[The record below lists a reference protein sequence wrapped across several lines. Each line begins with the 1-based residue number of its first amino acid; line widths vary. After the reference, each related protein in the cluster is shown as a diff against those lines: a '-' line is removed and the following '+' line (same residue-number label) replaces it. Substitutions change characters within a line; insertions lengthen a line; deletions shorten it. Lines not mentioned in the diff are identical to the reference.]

1 MAAWNDGRA
10 ADKNFIKEDD
20 IMAISGVTDYPN
32 TYAADRTNGS
42 NGLNGN
48 TQDYL
53 NSLKEKYPG
62 VNITVADFKSGKQED
77 AYILGSRG
85 YNNIAVS
92 SSIVEKMA
100 SDPAAA
106 AKYEKIF
113 AEMSGNSERVE
124 KFARENNQEILGA
137 GAIIDKNGKVSYW
150 MAGRSKNKIE
160 NPGTAYKEKVQKQI
174 AEKRAKKK
182 EEETLKEKMLA
193 KAESV
198 EKLMEQIKAGTSQP
212 VKAQEEGKGTQLDL
226 TI

>member
-1 MAAWNDGRA
+1 MAVT
-10 ADKNFIKEDD
+10 
-20 IMAISGVTDYPN
+20 GVMDYTN

-42 NGLNGN
+42 SGLNGDS
-48 TQDYL
+48 QAYL
-53 NSLKEKYPG
+53 NGLKEKYPD
-62 VNITVADFKSGKQED
+62 VNITVADFKNGKQED

-92 SSIVEKMA
+92 SSILEKMA

-106 AKYEKIF
+106 AKYEKVF

-182 EEETLKEKMLA
+182 EEEALKEKKMA
-193 KAESV
+193 KAETL
-198 EKLMEQIKAGTSQP
+198 EKLMEQIKAGASQH
-212 VKAQEEGKGTQLDL
+212 VKAQEEGKGAQLDL

>member
-1 MAAWNDGRA
+1 
-10 ADKNFIKEDD
+10 
-20 IMAISGVTDYPN
+20 MAISRVTDYTN
-32 TYAADRTNGS
+32 TYEADRVNGS
-42 NGLNGN
+42 SSLNGDS
-48 TQDYL
+48 QAYL
-53 NSLKEKYPG
+53 NSLKEKYPD

-77 AYILGSRG
+77 AYMLGSRG

-100 SDPAAA
+100 KDPAAA

-124 KFARENNQEILGA
+124 KFAKENNQEILGA

-160 NPGTAYKEKVQKQI
+160 NPGTEYKEKVQKQI

-182 EEETLKEKMLA
+182 EEEAIKEKKLA

-198 EKLMEQIKAGTSQP
+198 EKLMEQIKAGISRP
-212 VKAQEEGKGTQLDL
+212 VKVQEEGKGAQLDL

>member
-1 MAAWNDGRA
+1 
-10 ADKNFIKEDD
+10 
-20 IMAISGVTDYPN
+20 MAISRVTDYTN
-32 TYAADRTNGS
+32 TYEADRVNGS
-42 NGLNGN
+42 SSLNGDS
-48 TQDYL
+48 QAYL
-53 NSLKEKYPG
+53 NSLKEKYPD

-77 AYILGSRG
+77 AYMLGSRG
-85 YNNIAVS
+85 SNNIAVS
-92 SSIVEKMA
+92 SSLVEKMA

-124 KFARENNQEILGA
+124 KFAKENNQEILGA

-160 NPGTAYKEKVQKQI
+160 NPGTEYKEKVQKQI

-182 EEETLKEKMLA
+182 EEEAIKEKKLA

-198 EKLMEQIKAGTSQP
+198 EKLMEQIKAGISRP
-212 VKAQEEGKGTQLDL
+212 VKVQEEGKGAQLDL

>member
-1 MAAWNDGRA
+1 
-10 ADKNFIKEDD
+10 
-20 IMAISGVTDYPN
+20 MAISRVTDYTN
-32 TYAADRTNGS
+32 TYAADRANGS
-42 NGLNGN
+42 STLNGDS
-48 TQDYL
+48 QAYL
-53 NSLKEKYPG
+53 NSLKEKYPD
-62 VNITVADFKSGKQED
+62 VNITVADFKNGKQED
-77 AYILGSRG
+77 AYMLGSRG

-124 KFARENNQEILGA
+124 KFAKENNQEILGA

-160 NPGTAYKEKVQKQI
+160 NPGTEYKEKVQKQI

-182 EEETLKEKMLA
+182 EEEAIKEKKLA

-198 EKLMEQIKAGTSQP
+198 EKLMEQIKAGISRP
-212 VKAQEEGKGTQLDL
+212 VKVQEEGKGAQLDL